1 MKGNL
6 HINLL
11 QSWVDYGSLR
21 EHFVR
26 AARCSEVRE
35 KLGAGVRVEVEHM
48 HVKKVAF
55 AILYAPEYVQSILVR
70 FEYHGMTCIT
80 TLAKSGPAQYLR
92 TYRTCVSESAA

>member
-6 HINLL
+6 HVNLF
-11 QSWVDYGSLR
+11 QSWVDYCSLR

-26 AARCSEVRE
+26 ATRYSEVRE

-55 AILYAPEYVQSILVR
+55 AVLYTPKYVQSIFVW
-70 FEYHGMTCIT
+70 FEYHGMTCT
-80 TLAKSGPAQYLR
+80 TISAKFEPVQYLC
-92 TYRTCVSESAA
+92 THRTCVSESAT